1 MLDVPATLPVPPT
14 PADSASAQ
22 QKLYKA
28 LRGGTA
34 SEPVALTEREVNALV
49 SRNLDTGTDLS
60 GLSFRLVHR
69 DTVELLGRVSLGR
82 VVAEVLELCR
92 ALADATHNDRVSA

>member
-1 MLDVPATLPVPPT
+1 MSIFPDSRVGFGLLMRLGCSGCFVVVLWVTALVAVSWGAVKMLDVPATLPVPPT

-49 SRNLDTGTDLS
+49 SRNLDTGTD
-60 GLSFRLVHR
+60 
-69 DTVELLGRVSLGR
+69 
-82 VVAEVLELCR
+82 
-92 ALADATHNDRVSA
+92 